1 MSADIVF
8 VRMTGKYACTD
19 HSYGIKLV
27 VRFTDSASIPQSDNK
42 PCSTNFNTHKK
53 SSKMFAKLA
62 FIASIAILA
71 VATPTPNA
79 QSTCST
85 GAVQCCSS
93 SGSASDPAISTVLAG
108 YADVDYF
115 SVVKTADSWFT

>member
-1 MSADIVF
+1 
-8 VRMTGKYACTD
+8 
-19 HSYGIKLV
+19 
-27 VRFTDSASIPQSDNK
+27 
-42 PCSTNFNTHKK
+42 
-53 SSKMFAKLA
+53 MFAKLA

-93 SGSASDPAISTVLAG
+93 SGSSSDPAIATILAG

-115 SVVKTADSWFT
+115 SVVKAADSWFTQPRYSYRICDRRGRPHLHPSHCKQARCL